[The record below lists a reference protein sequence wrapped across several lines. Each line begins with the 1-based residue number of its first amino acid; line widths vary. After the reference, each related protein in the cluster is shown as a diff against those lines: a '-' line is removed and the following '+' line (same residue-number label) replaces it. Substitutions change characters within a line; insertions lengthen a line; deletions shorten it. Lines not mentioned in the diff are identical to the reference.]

1 MGGLDCLVH
10 APRSRRRGRRHD
22 GGADIIESSRDYD
35 EVHIVDEKSGN
46 VNNVN
51 MMLKTPEMPNDN
63 DYDKTNIDGNSNS
76 YNDDYE

>member
-1 MGGLDCLVH
+1 MRPALGGVDDGTTE
-10 APRSRRRGRRHD
+10 APTSFK
-22 GGADIIESSRDYD
+22 SSRDYD

-63 DYDKTNIDGNSNS
+63 DYDKTNKDGNSNS

>member
-10 APRSRRRGRRHD
+10 TPRSRRRGRRHD
-22 GGADIIESSRDYD
+22 GGADIIKSSRDYD

-63 DYDKTNIDGNSNS
+63 DYDKTNKDGNSNS